1 MSDAAAISRPTNCS
15 YANAM
20 IGYEHP
26 LAGQIEKALKLF
38 PRAVEIEPQSLLAAW
53 GIGQTLAAASA
64 WGEACEWFRRAVDRE
79 GILDVKGTL
88 IQHHQATGVGERQRF
103 QQHRMHHGEQCRVGT
118 NAQGH
123 DRNRHDR
130 EAGVRARVR
139 AA

>member
-64 WGEACEWFRRAVDRE
+64 GGEACEWFRRAVDRSSLAPFSL
-79 GILDVKGTL
+79 GRLLTHVVFVD
-88 IQHHQATGVGERQRF
+88 
-103 QQHRMHHGEQCRVGT
+103 RVS
-118 NAQGH
+118 Q
-123 DRNRHDR
+123 DRCGPRSKLPR
-130 EAGVRARVR
+130 LRLRARNEMSSEKPGQSCTFGYV
-139 AA
+139 AYQE